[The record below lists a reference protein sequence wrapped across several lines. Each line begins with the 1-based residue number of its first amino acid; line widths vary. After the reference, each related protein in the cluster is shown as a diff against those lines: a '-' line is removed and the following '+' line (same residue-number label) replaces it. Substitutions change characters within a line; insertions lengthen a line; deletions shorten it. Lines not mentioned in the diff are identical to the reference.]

1 MTERSRI
8 EKVME
13 HFEMNAR
20 QFAASIDLN
29 PSTLSHVLSGR
40 NNASLDIM
48 QKILKKYPNLNPAWL
63 ILGEDSMFRKRSD
76 SHTLNLFDFD
86 DSTRYISDQK
96 QTQKEEINNT
106 QQDQIRTMREAT
118 PHSSDHKAAELP
130 TRENVF
136 PLQAPPKAISKIIV
150 YYSDNTFEELQK

>member
-1 MTERSRI
+1 MERSRI

-63 ILGEDSMFRKRSD
+63 ILGEDTMFRKRSD
-76 SHTLNLFDFD
+76 SQTLNLFDFD
-86 DSTRYISDQK
+86 DSTQYISDQK
-96 QTQKEEINNT
+96 QAQKEEINAT
-106 QQDQIRTMREAT
+106 QQAQIQTMLETT
-118 PHSSDHKAAELP
+118 PHSPAYKAQDPL
-130 TRENVF
+130 TREN
-136 PLQAPPKAISKIIV
+136 LLSIQSPPKTISKIIV
-150 YYSDNTFEELQK
+150 YYTDNTFEELQK